1 MTPANVLA
9 QAMHD
14 ALITIQ
20 GMLSQII
27 AFAPRLLAGLI
38 VGVIMW
44 LIARW
49 VREGGRRWSQRSD
62 APEEVETLITTALYI
77 AALLLGATITLATL
91 GVRVYALV
99 TGLGVSGLIVGF
111 ALKDIIENLLA
122 GALLLIQR
130 PFGIGDLIT
139 VNDVTGLVTHIQIR
153 STTIKTFDNLQVIVP
168 NQTVYTSVLTNYQTY
183 PVRRRHVSLGIGY
196 KEDLAHAIQALLDA
210 ARGVAGVAADP
221 VPFISMDDFGDSA
234 ITGGLYYYIDTSKDD
249 FGSTHNDVLAALQ
262 KASREMDIDLP
273 YPTMTI
279 IETSPAG

>member
-1 MTPANVLA
+1 MTPAGILS
-9 QAMHD
+9 QAVHD
-14 ALITIQ
+14 ALITLE

-27 AFAPRLLAGLI
+27 AFTPRLLAGLVI
-38 VGVIMW
+38 GVIMW
-44 LIARW
+44 LAARW
-49 VREGGRRWSQRSD
+49 ARAWARRLARRSKM
-62 APEEVETLITTALYI
+62 PQEVETLTVMAVHIT
-77 AALLLGATITLATL
+77 ALLLGATVTLAVL

-99 TGLGVSGLIVGF
+99 TGLGVGGLIVGF
-111 ALKDIIENLLA
+111 ALQNVIQNLLA

-139 VNDVTGLVTHIQIR
+139 VNNVTGWVTEIQIR

-183 PVRRRHVSLGIGY
+183 AVRRRSVSLGIGY
-196 KEDLAHAIQALLDA
+196 REDLAHAMQVLLDA

-221 VPFISMDDFGDSA
+221 APSIAMDDFGDSA

-249 FGSTHNDVLAALQ
+249 FSTTHNDVLAALQ
-262 KASREMDIDLP
+262 KASHAMDIDLP

-279 IETSPAG
+279 IESSPAS